1 MIAATRF
8 GTSDVAA
15 IMSAGNAAT
24 ATAFG
29 GRAPRD
35 DRADAAAALA
45 AATAGG
51 AAFKPSP
58 LPRSAEAESPQ
69 GAREPTGDSAIGG
82 AEPGATG
89 SYSRWWSPEVT
100 YCRRIPARVIVP
112 PHFLAR
118 GAPFPRTVTSPHFRA
133 LLNLTTLFE
142 PYFLKRLLLTAF
154 PFTLSLSPVSPLL
167 LPTLPSAPSP
177 AQEDL
182 ILLDHVRSY
191 GTRHWGVLKA
201 SGRLP
206 HRDNKACCNR
216 FILLKKRYLD
226 QEGAPVYHGL
236 TEPLSQGLTPALRS
250 AHSQS
255 ELSILSPTSPQ
266 GTSATATTTL
276 SSPAAITSHQSFA
289 HPHHPRGYLVTSSH
303 AGPAAAAAPP
313 PAAAS
318 TVAAAAGAIPGQ
330 PRGLPVPV
338 GSDPGPTAE
347 PAAVAGGSSVQA
359 GLSAAF
365 SKAPEAVEE
374 EELRGLALT
383 AGGKWEEREGGVGH
397 GGMAHG
403 GMAHGGL
410 AHGRLAH
417 RGLAHGGMM
426 DGEGMEGAMV
436 DAMWEAYHAGG
447 GMMHGEAMVGGAMMD
462 EGMGIAGLGAAG
474 MGMAGLQSTQQGT
487 EGTHAAA
494 RGMGMTGS
502 HAGAGSMGRGG
513 AHGGGVGAH
522 AWAVERAIREGLR
535 PHASTSFKIAARRKM
550 TPHSPSFSGSPHSH
564 DPAFIRRMAD
574 FFRLPMPPPAA
585 AAAIAAAASGAAA
598 TSAATTSASSGPNS
612 PEISPGGAPESRA
625 ALEGKDATS
634 GEHPQQEQQQQE
646 QQRQEE
652 EQAMKAATNLDRL
665 QINSGNDPQ
674 KSHRIQ
680 QSHHSQPLH
689 TPVVTAKTNLS
700 SQLPSGSSAAALP
713 VPSSVQ
719 NELTTRLFDALS
731 QSPPSMEEL
740 SAARKMS
747 HALQAAAGA
756 ANHGSP
762 GSLGPERH
770 HATGPNNAAEPEYG
784 GRGHAAT
791 ASNADEPSHAAES
804 WLVPPTVHSH
814 SAARG
819 KVGKRTGAGGSA
831 GVAAGVATAPT
842 APGGVTDRAG
852 MQSAAVG
859 AAAAGPKDY
868 SLNKMEKSMDEQDD
882 VKDEKDE
889 KAHTPEVEGGGVA
902 GGGVAGGGVAGGGVA
917 SEGRAGAVEQHLD
930 EDMCTMVRR
939 AGEEGQ
945 GGGDA
950 ERAAEAAWQG
960 GDDAMMQTAWWNAAD
975 AVAAVVAAAGEE
987 GDAWM
992 PFDFCP
998 DPSTPPT
1005 LAG

>member
-1 MIAATRF
+1 M
-8 GTSDVAA
+8 
-15 IMSAGNAAT
+15 
-24 ATAFG
+24 
-29 GRAPRD
+29 
-35 DRADAAAALA
+35 
-45 AATAGG
+45 
-51 AAFKPSP
+51 
-58 LPRSAEAESPQ
+58 
-69 GAREPTGDSAIGG
+69 GDSAIGG

-118 GAPFPRTVTSPHFRA
+118 GAPFPRTVTSPHFRG

-266 GTSATATTTL
+266 GTSATATITL
-276 SSPAAITSHQSFA
+276 SSPAAITSHQ
-289 HPHHPRGYLVTSSH
+289 
-303 AGPAAAAAPP
+303 
-313 PAAAS
+313 
-318 TVAAAAGAIPGQ
+318 
-330 PRGLPVPV
+330 
-338 GSDPGPTAE
+338 
-347 PAAVAGGSSVQA
+347 
-359 GLSAAF
+359 
-365 SKAPEAVEE
+365 
-374 EELRGLALT
+374 
-383 AGGKWEEREGGVGH
+383 
-397 GGMAHG
+397 
-403 GMAHGGL
+403 
-410 AHGRLAH
+410 LAH

-447 GMMHGEAMVGGAMMD
+447 GMTHGEAMVGGAMMD

-564 DPAFIRRMAD
+564 DPTFIRRMAD

-585 AAAIAAAASGAAA
+585 ATAIAAAASGAAA

-674 KSHRIQ
+674 KSHRFQ

-689 TPVVTAKTNLS
+689 TPVETAKTNLS

-719 NELTTRLFDALS
+719 NELTTRL
-731 QSPPSMEEL
+731 
-740 SAARKMS
+740 
-747 HALQAAAGA
+747 
-756 ANHGSP
+756 
-762 GSLGPERH
+762 
-770 HATGPNNAAEPEYG
+770 
-784 GRGHAAT
+784 
-791 ASNADEPSHAAES
+791 
-804 WLVPPTVHSH
+804 
-814 SAARG
+814 AARG

-842 APGGVTDRAG
+842 APGGVTDRTG

-902 GGGVAGGGVAGGGVA
+902 GGGVAGGGVA

-945 GGGDA
+945 EGGDA

-975 AVAAVVAAAGEE
+975 AVAAVAAAAGEE